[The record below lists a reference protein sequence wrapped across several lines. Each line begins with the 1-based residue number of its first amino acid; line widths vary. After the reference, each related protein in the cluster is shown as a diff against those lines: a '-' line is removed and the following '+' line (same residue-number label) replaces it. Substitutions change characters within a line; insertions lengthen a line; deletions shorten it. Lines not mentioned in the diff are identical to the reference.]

1 MVMIIGNHMQA
12 IAKTKVNGKPPL
24 VMTKIDGLSFLMAIM
39 IYNKQLAIKYL
50 VHALYLPNEII

>member
-1 MVMIIGNHMQA
+1 MQA

-24 VMTKIDGLSFLMAIM
+24 VMTRIDGLSFLMAIM